1 MLRQNAWVRASVFY
15 IEREKTSLAAIIVKG
30 TSGPSD
36 CAMPIKNIL
45 SAKQNTSKIKF
56 RV

>member
-1 MLRQNAWVRASVFY
+1 MLRRNAWVRALVFY
-15 IEREKTSLAAIIVKG
+15 IESEKTSLAAIIVKG